1 VPGARRGAVSAQLE
15 RRRTRYERL
24 HALAPGTGALL
35 LLPPPPLLLLL
46 LLLLVLLLLLTATTM
61 TMSAMHH
68 SSQPLPTPPQAEV
81 FAARDD
87 AKAAKRVR
95 VLLPDCHV
103 IVTRA
108 QVLRGM
114 APSSLHSFVRARL
127 RAAKR

>member
-1 VPGARRGAVSAQLE
+1 MCLPGVRRAAVSAQLE
-15 RRRTRYERL
+15 RNRGRYERL

-46 LLLLVLLLLLTATTM
+46 LLLLMLPLLLLSMLPLLLTA
-61 TMSAMHH
+61 MSVMYD

-95 VLLPDCHV
+95 APLPAAPHV
-103 IVTRA
+103 IVT
-108 QVLRGM
+108 
-114 APSSLHSFVRARL
+114 
-127 RAAKR
+127 